1 MTLLYQFTFYLF
13 GLIAV
18 ASSLLFVTRKNPVA
32 AALWLVNVMI
42 CLAALYI
49 MLGAQFVGVVQ
60 VIIYAGAIM
69 VVFLFVVMLL
79 NLGHA
84 GAIADAR
91 GFRWRVAGAVAGIIV
106 LAQLLVVV
114 RPGPSLLSG
123 LTSVRPAPVDAPPPG
138 ANVIAPLAEE
148 FFRNHLLAF
157 EASSVLLLAAII
169 GAVVLAKRGEGA

>member
-1 MTLLYQFTFYLF
+1 MTLFYQFTFYLF

-42 CLAALYI
+42 SLAALYI

-84 GAIADAR
+84 GAIADVR
-91 GFRWRVAGAVAGIIV
+91 GFRWRVGAGVAGIVV
-106 LAQLLVVV
+106 LAQLLAVI
-114 RPGPSLLSG
+114 RPGPSLLPA
-123 LTSVRPAPVDAPPPG
+123 LMPARPAPLDAPPPG
-138 ANVIAPLAEE
+138 ANVISPLAEV
-148 FFRNHLLAF
+148 FFRDHLLAF
-157 EASSVLLLAAII
+157 EASSILLLAAII
-169 GAVVLAKRGEGA
+169 GAVALAKRGEGA

>member
-1 MTLLYQFTFYLF
+1 MTLFYQFTFYLF
-13 GLIAV
+13 GLIAM

-42 CLAALYI
+42 SLAALYV

-60 VIIYAGAIM
+60 VIVYAGAIM

-91 GFRWRVAGAVAGIIV
+91 SFRWRVAGGVGGLIV
-106 LAQLLVVV
+106 LAQLLAVT
-114 RPGPSLLSG
+114 RPGEALLAG
-123 LTSVRPAPVDAPPPG
+123 LMPARPVLPETPLPG
-138 ANVIAPLAEE
+138 ANVVAPLAEV
-148 FFRNHLLAF
+148 FFRDHLLAF